1 MSNTAVG
8 ILGILTP
15 SLTLDAVVAVFFHK
29 CKDSTILGRLLI
41 GIRPVCL
48 GMAIGVPLSIAKTT
62 FFPETGVALGSIAIG
77 AADWLLTQKY
87 KLPVPMIILVSAAA
101 GLILYGILPLSPSF
115 KNILWR

>member
-29 CKDSTILGRLLI
+29 CKDSTVLGRLLI

-48 GMAIGVPLSIAKTT
+48 GMVIGVLLSIAKTT
-62 FFPETGVALGSIAIG
+62 FSRRQVLHWVPLPSAQRTG
-77 AADWLLTQKY
+77 
-87 KLPVPMIILVSAAA
+87 
-101 GLILYGILPLSPSF
+101 F
-115 KNILWR
+115 

>member
-1 MSNTAVG
+1 MSNTALG

-15 SLTLDAVVAVFFHK
+15 SLTLGAVVAVFFHK
-29 CKDSTILGRLLI
+29 CKNNTILGRLLT

-48 GMAIGVPLSIAKTT
+48 GMVIGVLLSIAKTT
-62 FFPETGVALGSIAIG
+62 FFPETGAALGSIAIG

-101 GLILYGILPLSPSF
+101 RLILYGIFSL
-115 KNILWR
+115 